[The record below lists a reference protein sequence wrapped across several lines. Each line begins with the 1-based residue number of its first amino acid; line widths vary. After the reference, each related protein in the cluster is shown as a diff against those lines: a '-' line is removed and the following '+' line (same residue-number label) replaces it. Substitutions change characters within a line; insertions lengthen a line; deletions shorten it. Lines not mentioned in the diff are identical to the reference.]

1 MSEPMSPEEFYKC
14 MVRVAETNQ
23 DDCEAAHVQMDELMA
38 QLLEHLGYSNGIQ
51 VFRGFQKWY
60 S

>member
-1 MSEPMSPEEFYKC
+1 MSKPMSPEEFYKR
-14 MVRVAETNQ
+14 MARVAETNQ
-23 DDCEAAHVQMDELMA
+23 DDGEVAHVQMDELMA
-38 QLLEHLGYSNGIQ
+38 QLLEHLGYSDGIQ

>member
-1 MSEPMSPEEFYKC
+1 MNEPMSPEEFYEC
-14 MVRVAETNQ
+14 MVRITEANQ
-23 DDCEAAHVQMDELMA
+23 DDHEVAHVQMDGLMA